1 MSAHQSASR
10 RSRAIQDV
18 AGDVGGAAAGGKGV
32 RPQPH
37 QGLSR
42 LDLKL
47 GHQHPGGLTHLGPR
61 QRVQLGP
68 GIAVGVSN
76 RGL

>member
-1 MSAHQSASR
+1 MSQATL
-10 RSRAIQDV
+10 V
-18 AGDVGGAAAGGKGV
+18 AL
-32 RPQPH
+32 RPVAKACARNRTT
-37 QGLSR
+37 GLSR

-47 GHQHPGGLTHLGPR
+47 GHQHPGGLTHLGPQ